1 MLPHRSYPLARA
13 AFIAFAESRLCQ
25 LNEVCASWDMGGS
38 DLRAVTETSVL
49 PIRDH
54 LIRLLEVAYREELQD
69 LRSLE
74 QGGLLPWQS
83 DEAEE
88 AAVQLWREQTPIGS
102 IFMEFLFVRA
112 GNSRHRA
119 LWSRMVL
126 GQP

>member
-13 AFIAFAESRLCQ
+13 AFIAFAELRLCQ
-25 LNEVCASWDMGGS
+25 LNQVCAARDMGGS
-38 DLRAVTETSVL
+38 ELRAVVDGSVL

-54 LIRLLEVAYREELQD
+54 LIRLLEVAYGEELED
-69 LRSLE
+69 LRSFE
-74 QGGLLPWQS
+74 QGKLLPWQS

-88 AAVQLWREQTPIGS
+88 TAVQLWREQTAIGS
-102 IFMEFLFVRA
+102 IFMEFLFARA